1 MTKNSISTRTK
12 GRAAFT
18 TCTRLMPV
26 IPEVTNRLS
35 PMGGVIMPISM
46 FTTMMIPR

>member
-1 MTKNSISTRTK
+1 MNMMPTQ

-18 TCTRLMPV
+18 TFMTD
-26 IPEVTNRLS
+26 IPATPAVTNKFN
-35 PMGGVIMPISM
+35 PTGGVIMPISM